1 MRKMLPIS
9 APPKTNSWWWKRKN
23 AFDACVSAK
32 NILSSKK
39 ASTSGTPTLLNVRK
53 GQKLICGMFFSPHRE
68 MFNLSISEKEGI
80 RCKWKYKI
88 SSNDK
93 DSAATS
99 NHFHMWPKC
108 IQRTFMYERIRWEKT
123 EIKKIDYMK
132 TDVKKRFSMVRLRF
146 PHFDSFL
153 FLTVLFYDFYCRN

>member
-53 GQKLICGMFFSPHRE
+53 GQKLICGMFLSPPEICLIYQFQKKRE
-68 MFNLSISEKEGI
+68 
-80 RCKWKYKI
+80 
-88 SSNDK
+88 
-93 DSAATS
+93 SAA
-99 NHFHMWPKC
+99 N
-108 IQRTFMYERIRWEKT
+108 EN
-123 EIKKIDYMK
+123 IKLAAM
-132 TDVKKRFSMVRLRF
+132 TR
-146 PHFDSFL
+146 
-153 FLTVLFYDFYCRN
+153 TVLLRRIISICGQNVSNEHLCMNAFDERRLKSKRLIKWRRMSKKDLAR